1 MHDSNRE
8 NSQAALPPSKIRTL
22 SLWSF
27 LRNVLSQ
34 GRDIY
39 LDHEGKG
46 YEEYSARLDAAAR
59 ERADELERALGSA
72 NETES
77 ELPESLRDPLAV
89 MERGRRILAEGGLP
103 LHWPKRGDTC
113 LLCGGVWI
121 ASGRHHIEHTC
132 ILSEEPALGSP
143 TETGGRRLTEPEREA
158 LNRALD
164 KSVTEVHPGIPPEET
179 DGNHG

>member
-1 MHDSNRE
+1 MST
-8 NSQAALPPSKIRTL
+8 QTSKIRTL

-77 ELPESLRDPLAV
+77 KPGVREVLHGLQLCTCRDGARYRFLRQGEDMLDTEQEERFAQMWRDISRKGIWREKMDTRIDQAMQEQEANSHHRGEVMNPPASAAPGAEAGNLESLVEQFND
-89 MERGRRILAEGGLP
+89 G
-103 LHWPKRGDTC
+103 
-113 LLCGGVWI
+113 
-121 ASGRHHIEHTC
+121 HT
-132 ILSEEPALGSP
+132 
-143 TETGGRRLTEPEREA
+143 
-158 LNRALD
+158 
-164 KSVTEVHPGIPPEET
+164 PP
-179 DGNHG
+179 DHD